1 MSLLLQRDIDEPV
14 CAGGAS
20 GSRSWVELLRVA
32 QRISVGRVLP
42 FGE

>member
-20 GSRSWVELLRVA
+20 GSRSWVEHPSRSTA
-32 QRISVGRVLP
+32 NFVGRVLS